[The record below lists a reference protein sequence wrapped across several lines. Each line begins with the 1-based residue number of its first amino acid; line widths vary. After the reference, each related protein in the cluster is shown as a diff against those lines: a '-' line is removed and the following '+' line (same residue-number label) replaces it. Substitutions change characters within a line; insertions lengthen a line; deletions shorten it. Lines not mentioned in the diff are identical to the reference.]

1 MYVCTIYTYIHA
13 RYIHTYKM
21 KKAIRI
27 YVQYIGLEYD
37 FYEKE
42 GGGKS

>member
-1 MYVCTIYTYIHA
+1 
-13 RYIHTYKM
+13 M
-21 KKAIRI
+21 KKAIKI

-42 GGGKS
+42 GGGKVKLWMGSSLFLRTEYRE